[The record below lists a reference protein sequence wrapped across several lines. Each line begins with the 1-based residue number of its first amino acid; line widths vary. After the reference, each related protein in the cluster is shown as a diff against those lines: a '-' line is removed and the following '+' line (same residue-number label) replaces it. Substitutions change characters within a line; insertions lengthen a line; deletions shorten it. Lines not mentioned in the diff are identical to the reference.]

1 MSSQSSGGKPE
12 VKTGGM
18 KPSASA
24 PSSLPSAK
32 TSHKGSLFE
41 NEDEDD
47 LFAPTKESRYLRL
60 QGCYHDKMIILL
72 TVITVQYMMYRITS
86 IMLYR
91 NSLSARNSYLSFCLV
106 PLRIVRRSLRELL
119 SCLKTRMMIMMIKDP
134 FLASNLL
141 LSTQPLQP
149 RLLK

>member
-41 NEDEDD
+41 NEDDDD
-47 LFAPTKESRYLRL
+47 LFAPTKESRYLHL
-60 QGCYHDKMIILL
+60 KGCYYDKMIILF
-72 TVITVQYMMYRITS
+72 TVITVQYI
-86 IMLYR
+86 
-91 NSLSARNSYLSFCLV
+91 
-106 PLRIVRRSLRELL
+106 
-119 SCLKTRMMIMMIKDP
+119 
-134 FLASNLL
+134 
-141 LSTQPLQP
+141 
-149 RLLK
+149 